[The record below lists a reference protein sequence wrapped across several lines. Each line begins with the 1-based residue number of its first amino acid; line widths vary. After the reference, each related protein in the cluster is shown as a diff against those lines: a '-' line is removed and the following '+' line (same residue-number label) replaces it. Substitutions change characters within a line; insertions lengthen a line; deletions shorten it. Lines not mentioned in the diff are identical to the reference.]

1 MVQVRLVSGQCM
13 LALSPA
19 QVQAGLMTIY
29 AFTYAAISRTVEVA
43 GAAGMAGGADSVR
56 AMI

>member
-1 MVQVRLVSGQCM
+1 MS
-13 LALSPA
+13 
-19 QVQAGLMTIY
+19 IH

-43 GAAGMAGGADSVR
+43 GATRIVGGADSVR

>member
-1 MVQVRLVSGQCM
+1 
-13 LALSPA
+13 
-19 QVQAGLMTIY
+19 MTIY

-43 GAAGMAGGADSVR
+43 GATGMAGGADSVR